1 MIQAAEQ
8 KAPDNRTIFSKRRYK
23 MEKNH
28 DMMKT
33 ASLTKIRKS
42 SRTVLIAAIL
52 FLLMQLISRPLQLL
66 YTVQMQKKA
75 GASSNILDYLNAV
88 RYGSVPVQA
97 ARAALMIASVV
108 ILIGLFV
115 RIRNSESPF
124 QERHGKIL
132 QIIAV
137 LQGIFPFT
145 ENIEQIILRLFRP
158 GERLDI
164 ESILFLFS
172 PDRFSYWLLANAVM
186 LFFLG
191 WVIRYGAV
199 LQQASDE
206 TL

>member
-1 MIQAAEQ
+1 
-8 KAPDNRTIFSKRRYK
+8 

-124 QERHGKIL
+124 QERHGKVL